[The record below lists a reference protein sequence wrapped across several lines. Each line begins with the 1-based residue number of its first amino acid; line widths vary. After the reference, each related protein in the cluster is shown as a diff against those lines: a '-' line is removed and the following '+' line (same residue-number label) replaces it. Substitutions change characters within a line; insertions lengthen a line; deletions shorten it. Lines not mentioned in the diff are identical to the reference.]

1 MCYAIKSNAPA
12 EGAPVVGAPTSE
24 QVSGC
29 DRKLEN
35 FADKAA
41 NKADNKTQEGRQ
53 RRRGGVWKGE
63 GREGEEGGWRG
74 LESEKRDEPQKQTG
88 ANRNI
93 MFQQRS
99 HIKNDTPIKF
109 NNLKMKQQRESER
122 CC

>member
-1 MCYAIKSNAPA
+1 MCCAIKSNAPA

-53 RRRGGVWKGE
+53 RRRGECEKVKGKKVW
-63 GREGEEGGWRG
+63 RRGGDG
-74 LESEKRDEPQKQTG
+74 K
-88 ANRNI
+88 
-93 MFQQRS
+93 
-99 HIKNDTPIKF
+99 
-109 NNLKMKQQRESER
+109 
-122 CC
+122 

>member
-1 MCYAIKSNAPA
+1 MCYAIKSNAPP
-12 EGAPVVGAPTSE
+12 EGAPVVVAPSSE

-29 DRKLEN
+29 DRKLES
-35 FADKAA
+35 FAD
-41 NKADNKTQEGRQ
+41 KADNKTQEG
-53 RRRGGVWKGE
+53 GE
-63 GREGEEGGWRG
+63 GGREECEKVKGGKEREVV
-74 LESEKRDEPQKQTG
+74 ESEKRDEPQKQTG

-109 NNLKMKQQRESER
+109 NNLKMKQQRESAR

>member
-1 MCYAIKSNAPA
+1 MAPS
-12 EGAPVVGAPTSE
+12 SE

-29 DRKLEN
+29 DRKLES

-41 NKADNKTQEGRQ
+41 NKADNKKQEGGE
-53 RRRGGVWKGE
+53 RGRGRCEKVKGE
-63 GREGEEGGWRG
+63 KVREGV
-74 LESEKRDEPQKQTG
+74 ESEKRDEPQKQTG